1 MSFVATH
8 RPPALSDALP
18 RPTASE
24 MNQETSEKG
33 AGGIKSRRPTDE
45 IKEEEEEAFPVQ
57 INLAAL
63 HNQRW
68 QRCQTQSTGTCRP
81 TFSNRE
87 IILPDGICD
96 SRNYT
101 VLY

>member
-1 MSFVATH
+1 MLPLMEGRGGGKGEDPGHLAPSGRVAMSFVATH

-45 IKEEEEEAFPVQ
+45 IK
-57 INLAAL
+57 
-63 HNQRW
+63 R
-68 QRCQTQSTGTCRP
+68 RRRRP
-81 TFSNRE
+81 SLFK
-87 IILPDGICD
+87 
-96 SRNYT
+96 
-101 VLY
+101 